1 MPPDAALITQTMLAD
16 AGLFAGG
23 ALVLALVC
31 LAAPAERRRGIIPL
45 AVVAAVGVVAL
56 YALQRLEAAISPPTL
71 GTILREVVLGV
82 TAFAVIRVFAGFTFQ
97 VLLARIAAPRI
108 VVELVIALSLVG
120 YGLFRLHAL
129 GVNLLGIATTSA
141 VVTGA
146 IAFSAQETLGNLWGG
161 LALQMERT
169 CRIGDWIRVD
179 NISGKVV
186 SIRWRYMA
194 LATNDNETVVIP
206 NASLMKNRITIL
218 CRRGEET
225 RPWRRFIKFELEFDH
240 PPSRVLPVVDAAF
253 ASADIPNIAADPKPA
268 CICTGF
274 GDSGV
279 DYAVVVYLVDPAGE
293 HATESQVRLHLF
305 AALARAGMGIPFPR
319 RVVEVRHDE
328 RPRLE
333 ARERAARLGALQ
345 TSDLFRGLTDDE
357 RATLVVGLA
366 ACPYA
371 GDDIIFRKGDAA
383 DSLFMLTR
391 GRVGVYDEDPATRAR
406 VRLAELA
413 APAYFGEMGLLLGAP
428 RRATVIAAG
437 DVLCYRL
444 DKASFD
450 SVLSARPE
458 LVVELSRVLAER
470 QAQNDATLLALGA
483 EARSQHA
490 QNRAAELVRKIREF
504 FKLR

>member
-1 MPPDAALITQTMLAD
+1 MPPEAALITQTMLAD
-16 AGLFAGG
+16 TGLFAGG

-45 AVVAAVGVVAL
+45 AIVAALGLVAL
-56 YALQRLEAAISPPTL
+56 YALQRLEAAISPPLL
-71 GTILREVVLGV
+71 GTILREVLLGV
-82 TAFAVIRVFAGFTFQ
+82 TAFAVIRVYTGFAFQ

-179 NISGKVV
+179 NISGKIV
-186 SIRWRYMA
+186 SIRWRYVA

-225 RPWRRFIKFELEFDH
+225 RPWRRFVKFELEFDH
-240 PPSRVLPVVDAAF
+240 PPARVLPVVDAAF
-253 ASADIPNIAADPKPA
+253 ASAEIPNIATDPKPT
-268 CICTGF
+268 CVCTGF
-274 GDSGV
+274 GDSGI

-293 HATESQVRLHLF
+293 PATESQVRLHLF

-333 ARERAARLGALQ
+333 ARERTARLGALQ

-357 RATLVVGLA
+357 RATLVEGLA

-428 RRATVIAAG
+428 RRATVVAAG